1 MLDRTVF
8 KLRFALW
15 ACAFGLCLISSLAV
29 AAEYEYGNKA
39 LQIWD
44 DQGKANAPQWVHVW
58 LKCLAITYLSGLF
71 FVIKHVEARWM
82 VGGVLLGLVF
92 SRIIIPSSDV
102 VLLAG
107 LFSVIHVVFW
117 TPGLYLLLRRQPFRK
132 GLSFYSVWAGLA
144 TLMTLFSFIFD
155 VPDAVI
161 YLHHILS

>member
-1 MLDRTVF
+1 
-8 KLRFALW
+8 
-15 ACAFGLCLISSLAV
+15 
-29 AAEYEYGNKA
+29 
-39 LQIWD
+39 
-44 DQGKANAPQWVHVW
+44 
-58 LKCLAITYLSGLF
+58 
-71 FVIKHVEARWM
+71 M

-144 TLMTLFSFIFD
+144 TLMTLFSFAGRGDLSASYSFLRID
-155 VPDAVI
+155 NI
-161 YLHHILS
+161 YGC